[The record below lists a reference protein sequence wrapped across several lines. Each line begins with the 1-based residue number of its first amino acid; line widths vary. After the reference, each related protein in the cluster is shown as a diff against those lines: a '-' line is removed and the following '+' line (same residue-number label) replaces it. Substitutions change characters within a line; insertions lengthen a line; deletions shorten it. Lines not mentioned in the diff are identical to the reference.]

1 MTLTRGLAIAGLV
14 VTAAVLGWIVRVG
27 LLRWHGAASP
37 DIVIASPSAP
47 PSQGRKIKAQLFY
60 VSDDGAQ
67 LMNVERDVPYS
78 ESTAEQA
85 KAIINV
91 QIAASGDDTVSAVP
105 AGTKLRALFVTP
117 QGEAYVDF
125 SPEISTGHPGGS
137 RAELLTVY
145 TIVDAL
151 TVNLPAIKAVH
162 LLVDG
167 KDVETL
173 AGHVDLRGPLAKNTS
188 WMAEQ

>member
-1 MTLTRGLAIAGLV
+1 MKLTRGLAIAGVL
-14 VTAAVLGWIVRVG
+14 VTAAALGWILLVG
-27 LLRWHGAASP
+27 LPRWYGARSTNIA
-37 DIVIASPSAP
+37 IASPSAP

-91 QIAASGDDTVSAVP
+91 QITASGDTVSAVP

-137 RAELLTVY
+137 KAELLTVY

-151 TVNLPAIKAVH
+151 TVNLPAIKAVQ

-167 KDVETL
+167 KEVETL

-188 WMAEQ
+188 WMAEP

>member
-1 MTLTRGLAIAGLV
+1 MRLTRGLAIAGVL
-14 VTAAVLGWIVRVG
+14 VTAAALGWILRVG
-27 LLRWHGAASP
+27 LPRWHGARSTNVA
-37 DIVIASPSAP
+37 IAAPSAP
-47 PSQGRKIKAQLFY
+47 TSQGRKIKAQLFY

-67 LMNVERDVPYS
+67 LVNVERDVPYA
-78 ESTAEQA
+78 ESAAEQA

-91 QIAASGDDTVSAVP
+91 QIAPAGDSVSAVP